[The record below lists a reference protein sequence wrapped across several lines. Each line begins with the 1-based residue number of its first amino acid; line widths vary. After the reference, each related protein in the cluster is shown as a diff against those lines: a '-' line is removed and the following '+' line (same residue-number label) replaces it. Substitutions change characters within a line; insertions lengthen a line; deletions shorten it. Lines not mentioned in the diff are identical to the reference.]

1 MREHYIIK
9 DGKRLRCGYTTGSCA
24 AAAAKAAAYML
35 MTGRLPETVRID
47 TPAGIQL
54 ELEVREAILTSTYA
68 SCCIIKDAGD
78 DPDVTDGQK
87 IYAKVTKRG
96 RGKITIDGGQGV
108 GRITRKG
115 FWGEVGEAA
124 INPVPRRMISE
135 EVAKISD
142 CGFDVLIYVP
152 EGEEIAK
159 KTFNANLGI
168 QGGISIIGTSG
179 IVEPMSDEALK
190 KTIYLEIDAALEE
203 GIEEFVFFPGNYG
216 EGLVN
221 HLELSGAKVKI
232 SNFVGDALLYA
243 VEKGIRHITLVGHIG
258 KLCKLSIGAFNTHSK
273 QCDARIEAFVYYL
286 ALQNAPLE
294 LLNRINGCI
303 SSEEA
308 VKLIM
313 GGKYE
318 EVFTAMTRG
327 CIDRVKRYVKVPELD
342 IQVVMYS
349 MDYGVLGGQDD

>member
-1 MREHYIIK
+1 MHENYIIK

-24 AAAAKAAAYML
+24 AGAAKAAASML
-35 MTGRLPETVRID
+35 VTGEIPNRIKID

-54 ELEVREAILTSTYA
+54 ELEVLEPSLMPDDA
-68 SCCIIKDAGD
+68 SCCIQKDAGD

-87 IYAKVTKRG
+87 IYARITKRRDG
-96 RGKITIDGGQGV
+96 RINIDGGQGV

-124 INPVPRRMISE
+124 INPVPRKMIAE
-135 EVAKISD
+135 EVASVSD

-152 EGEEIAK
+152 GGEEIAK

-203 GIEEFVFFPGNYG
+203 GAEEFIFFPGNYG
-216 EGLVN
+216 EGIVN
-221 HLELSGAKVKI
+221 HLALFGAKVKI
-232 SNFVGDALLYA
+232 SNFIGDALLYA

-273 QCDARIEAFVYYL
+273 QCDARMEAFVYYL
-286 ALQNAPLE
+286 ALQRAPLE

-308 VKLIM
+308 VKLVM
-313 GGKYE
+313 AEQYE
-318 EVFTAMTRG
+318 AVFDEMTKG
-327 CIDRVKRYVKVPELD
+327 CIQRIKRYVKLPELD
-342 IQVVMYS
+342 IKVVMYS
-349 MDYGVLGGQDD
+349 MDYGVLGGQND

>member
-1 MREHYIIK
+1 MHDNYIIK

-24 AAAAKAAAYML
+24 AGAAKAAAYML
-35 MTGRLPETVRID
+35 TTGKIPERVRID

-54 ELEVREAILTSTYA
+54 ELEVWEASLTSTYA

-87 IYAKVTKRG
+87 IYAKVTKNG
-96 RGKITIDGGQGV
+96 NGSIHIDGGPGV

-115 FWGEVGEAA
+115 FWGDVGEAA
-124 INPVPRRMISE
+124 INPVPRKMIAE
-135 EVAKISD
+135 EVAKVSD

-152 EGEEIAK
+152 EGAEIAK

-203 GIEEFVFFPGNYG
+203 GAKEFVFFPGNYG
-216 EGLVN
+216 EGIVN
-221 HLELSGAKVKI
+221 HLALTGAKVKI
-232 SNFVGDALLYA
+232 SNFIGDALLYA

-273 QCDARIEAFVYYL
+273 QCDARIEAFIYYL
-286 ALQNAPLE
+286 ALQQAPME
-294 LLNRINGCI
+294 LLNHVNECI

-318 EVFTAMTRG
+318 DVFTVMTKG
-327 CIDRVKRYVKVPELD
+327 CVERIKRYVKIPELD
-342 IQVVMYS
+342 IKVVMYS